1 MERDD
6 AIRVG
11 GRLDDEVDDDPGFLA
26 RVGPHDPADPLL
38 VDPLRRGRREVH
50 ADRRARRVP
59 ALGEQHRVDQ
69 DVDLAPLVRGERLRE
84 PDGRS
89 LAGDGLGLE
98 PGGAEL
104 LREVVGVVDASR
116 VDDSGRRVE
125 ALPIEAGGGL
135 VQSLM
140 VERGGERPLLEV
152 AAHDRD
158 GVDRRRRREA
168 EAAKRGDQA
177 APRGVRERKV
187 VDGSGEDV
195 RDLLRDQ
202 LLGGRHPDEDRLG
215 EAPDRRTR
223 LLAERRVRLVADHEL
238 VGLPRDRV
246 DVAGEP
252 GVGLDRDRIAPQR
265 LLPGLDRVGEAVAV
279 PLRRQVVAEL
289 GDEEAAMGEDQ
300 DSERASG
307 LDEPGGCDRLPRGG
321 RMPEA
326 IAALGARVLTLV
338 LRRQLLVVLVLG
350 LAQLV
355 VLVDLLLGLGVPVA
369 VAVLVFEC
377 RALIRGDQLGEHPGE
392 RVDLMP
398 SQLRTRRGGGRLRGE
413 DPLEPE
419 HQPEADL
426 PARRR
431 SRASRVELGERLV
444 ECECGARCLA
454 PALGRAPLRGG
465 GRARRPSRVPG
476 ARRPAGHPRHPT
488 CWSGSVS
495 PLTCMQ
501 RRFALRLLRRIRAL
515 ARARRRAALDG
526 SISDSADGR
535 HPPSGSTIRR

>member
-1 MERDD
+1 M
-6 AIRVG
+6 
-11 GRLDDEVDDDPGFLA
+11 
-26 RVGPHDPADPLL
+26 
-38 VDPLRRGRREVH
+38 
-50 ADRRARRVP
+50 
-59 ALGEQHRVDQ
+59 
-69 DVDLAPLVRGERLRE
+69 
-84 PDGRS
+84 
-89 LAGDGLGLE
+89 
-98 PGGAEL
+98 
-104 LREVVGVVDASR
+104 VDAR
-116 VDDSGRRVE
+116 CVDDSGRRVE

-135 VQSLM
+135 VQRLM
-140 VERGGERPLLEV
+140 VERGGESALLEV

-158 GVDRRRRREA
+158 GVDRRGRREA
-168 EAAKRGDQA
+168 EAAERGDQA

-238 VGLPRDRV
+238 VRLPRDRV

-252 GVGLDRDRIAPQR
+252 GVGLDRDRIAAQR

-300 DSERASG
+300 DSERARG
-307 LDEPGGCDRLPRGG
+307 LDEPGGCDRLPRGR
-321 RMPEA
+321 RMAEA

-355 VLVDLLLGLGVPVA
+355 VLVDLWLGLGVPVA
-369 VAVLVFEC
+369 VAVLVLEG

-398 SQLRTRRGGGRLRGE
+398 SQLRARRGGGRLRGE
-413 DPLEPE
+413 DSLEPE
-419 HQPEADL
+419 HQAEADL

-431 SRASRVELGERLV
+431 SRAPGVELGERLV
-444 ECECGARCLA
+444 EGEAAR
-454 PALGRAPLRGG
+454 
-465 GRARRPSRVPG
+465 G
-476 ARRPAGHPRHPT
+476 ARRERLGWLLTGVEEGLAGPVVCPERVGLQAIRGIRHV
-488 CWSGSVS
+488 GRV
-495 PLTCMQ
+495 Q
-501 RRFALRLLRRIRAL
+501 YRL
-515 ARARRRAALDG
+515 
-526 SISDSADGR
+526 
-535 HPPSGSTIRR
+535 